1 MKKEL
6 NVEFSVGK
14 SASEIMEFL
23 RQNKEIN
30 FAQALDAL
38 SLALVVSAFSAGVS
52 KKEFMENTNSFWDTF
67 EQEIAEPHKKSLH

>member
-6 NVEFSVGK
+6 DVEFSVGK

-23 RQNKEIN
+23 RDNKDIT

-52 KKEFMENTNSFWDTF
+52 KKEFMENTNSFWDNF
-67 EQEIAEPHKKSLH
+67 EQEVSDKKQSLH